1 MGRATSRRR
10 VVRLDNGARR
20 ARIDTLSV
28 EEPLEIR
35 VAGQSLAV
43 TMRTPGA
50 DMDLAGGFLLTEGI
64 VRATGAIPALRDC
77 SGVDEDGRQT
87 HTVLDAPLAPHLPP
101 LGPSV
106 QRNFFTSSS
115 CGLCGKA

>member
-20 ARIDTLSV
+20 GRIDTLST

-50 DMDLAGGFLLTEGI
+50 DMDLAAGFLLTEGV
-64 VRATGAIPALRDC
+64 VRAAPDLTALRYC
-77 SGVDEDGRQT
+77 SGVDEQGRQT
-87 HTVLDAPLAPHLPP
+87 YNVLDAALAP
-101 LGPSV
+101 GV
-106 QRNFFTSSS
+106 
-115 CGLCGKA
+115 